1 MAGKNSVRI
10 PVALELESDDIVKD
24 YKTTI
29 NKISNINDLQSQ
41 FKELLKLQKQY
52 IDNAKASTD
61 PMMKALNLQGAKAY
75 SEMLGRIQ
83 SQVEK
88 IDKTKMSDFS
98 LPKFQF
104 DDKEIIN
111 NVIITSNISDI
122 IIPPKFMHLLISF
135 NKCHCFCVRSAGE
148 HIDRGDF
155 EGLVAFCLE
164 HFQISGE
171 GGAVARNINDSF
183 G

>member
-111 NVIITSNISDI
+111 NVKNIDKLVKSVVSDI
-122 IIPPKFMHLLISF
+122 ETIG
-135 NKCHCFCVRSAGE
+135 RSSSIKDLGSM
-148 HIDRGDF
+148 F
-155 EGLVAFCLE
+155 K
-164 HFQISGE
+164 
-171 GGAVARNINDSF
+171 
-183 G
+183 